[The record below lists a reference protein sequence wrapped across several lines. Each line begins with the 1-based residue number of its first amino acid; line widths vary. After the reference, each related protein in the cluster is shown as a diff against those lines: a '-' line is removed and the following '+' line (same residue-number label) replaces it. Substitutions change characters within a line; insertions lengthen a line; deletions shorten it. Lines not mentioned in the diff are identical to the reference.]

1 MKTALPRAY
10 AGNWRNSKMSFAKGF
25 LIGAATAAHQVEGNN
40 IHSDYW
46 AQELMPHT
54 SFTEPSGIA
63 CDHYNRY
70 EEDIKM
76 MAEAGLNA
84 YRFSIEWA
92 RIEPE
97 EGKFDEA
104 EIEHYRKVIACCKEN
119 GVEPLVTLMH
129 FTSPVWL
136 IRKGGWE
143 AESTIEDFARY
154 TRYVMEQLGSEL
166 NYVCTINEAN
176 MGLQLAAI
184 AKRFQLM
191 AAQAAKAAAA
201 AGKDAEGTVQVG
213 MNFAKM
219 MENRKYAA
227 MENAEVFGTPEPQI
241 FVSSRTPEGDAL
253 VFRAHQAAKKVIKE
267 LYPNIKVGI
276 TLSMHD
282 LQALEGGESF
292 AEAAWDDEF
301 RHYLPFIEGDD
312 FLGVQNYTRT
322 QYGPQGQL
330 PAPEGAELTQMDY
343 EFYPEAL
350 EHVIRKVHEDFKG
363 DLIVTENGVAVADDT
378 RRVEFIRRAL
388 SGVENCINDGIPVK
402 GYCYWSLMDNF
413 EWQKG
418 FGMTFGLIAV
428 DRSTQERTPKE
439 SLSYLGSFAA
449 E

>member
-1 MKTALPRAY
+1 
-10 AGNWRNSKMSFAKGF
+10 MSVPKGF
-25 LIGAATAAHQVEGNN
+25 FIGAATAAHQVEGNN

-46 AQELMPHT
+46 AQELLPHT
-54 SFTEPSGIA
+54 SFTEPSGLT

-70 EEDIKM
+70 EEDIRLL
-76 MAEAGLNA
+76 AEAGLNA

-97 EGKFDEA
+97 EGQFDER
-104 EIEHYRKVIACCKEN
+104 EIEHYRAVIACCKQN
-119 GVEPLVTLMH
+119 GVEPIVTLMH

-136 IRKGGWE
+136 IRQGGWE
-143 AESTIEDFARY
+143 AESTVEYFRRY
-154 TRYVMEQLGSEL
+154 AAYVTEKLGAELRYI
-166 NYVCTINEAN
+166 CTINEAN

-191 AAQAAKAAAA
+191 AQQAAAKA
-201 AGKDAEGTVQVG
+201 KSAEGTVQVG
-213 MNFAKM
+213 MNFEKM
-219 MENRKYAA
+219 MENMKFAA
-227 MENAEVFGTPEPQI
+227 MENAQIFGTPQPQI

-253 VFRAHQAAKKVIKE
+253 VFRAHREAKEAIKA
-267 LYPNIKVGI
+267 LYPDMQVGI

-282 LQALEGGESF
+282 LQALPGGEKF
-292 AEAAWDDEF
+292 AEDAWDEEF
-301 RHYLPFIEGDD
+301 RHYLPYIQDDD

-330 PAPEGAELTQMDY
+330 PCPEEAELTQMDY

-363 DLIVTENGVAVADDT
+363 NLIVTENGVAVSDDS

-388 SGVENCINDGIPVK
+388 QGVENCLNDGIPVK
-402 GYCYWSLMDNF
+402 GYCHWSLMDNF

-418 FGMTFGLIAV
+418 YSMTFGLIAV
-428 DRSTQERTPKE
+428 DRETQTRTPKE
-439 SLSYLGSFAA
+439 SLAFLGSFAR
-449 E
+449 